1 MCIRY
6 TQKTRR
12 KKIMKKELFA
22 AETATT
28 ENIENQEEKVM
39 NKKNYESEN

>member
-1 MCIRY
+1 MHTVY
-6 TQKTRR
+6 TKTKNRR
-12 KKIMKKELFA
+12 KKAMKKENIK
-22 AETATT
+22 TT